1 MIHSTPDAPVLPPAR
16 VSAADPL
23 ETQNNLLDAQVQDN
37 LTGVALSQ
45 KALEVHEHLCALY
58 RCPIAFFAERDPL
71 SELVSSLL
79 SHRTKNRDSA
89 LAYQHLRQRFPTWAG
104 VRDASA
110 DVVRAAI
117 QSATW
122 PEQKAPRIQE
132 VLRRITELKGEL
144 SLAFLANMTVPA
156 ARQWLEQLPGVGPK
170 TCAAT
175 LLFSNLRRAALP
187 VDSHHYRVAVRVGLI
202 PTTTS
207 LVAAHRKLEAL
218 LPIGWDAQRVYDH
231 HEVMMLHG
239 QRCCF
244 FERPAC
250 QRCPVREICDFY
262 KTQQSHSQRSSS
274 QPAKAAERDA

>member
-1 MIHSTPDAPVLPPAR
+1 MMHSNPNAPILPPAR
-16 VSAADPL
+16 AAVADL
-23 ETQNNLLDAQVQDN
+23 SKTENNLLDAQVQDN
-37 LTGVALSQ
+37 LISAALNQ
-45 KALEVHEHLCALY
+45 KALEVHERLCALY

-89 LAYQHLRQRFPTWAG
+89 IAYQHLRQRFPSWEG
-104 VRDASA
+104 VRDADEA
-110 DVVRAAI
+110 TVRATI

-132 VLRRITELKGEL
+132 VLRRITELKGQL
-144 SLAFLANMTVPA
+144 SLAFLASMTVPA
-156 ARQWLEQLPGVGPK
+156 AREWLEQLPGVGPK
-170 TCAAT
+170 TSAAT

-207 LVAAHRKLEAL
+207 LIAAHRKLEAL
-218 LPIGWDAQRVYDH
+218 LPVGWDAQRVYNH

-250 QRCPVREICDFY
+250 ERCPVSDICDFY
-262 KTQQSHSQRSSS
+262 KAQQSNS
-274 QPAKAAERDA
+274 QPARAAGRDA